1 MSNTRGSENEQSVEE
16 ILASIRKI
24 ISEEDSS
31 LQTANADDV
40 SEESI
45 DFDDILELSNPLP
58 DEDDEKSDVSDE
70 NTAATST
77 DAQNKGNFND
87 GEKSN
92 ASSSSVEL
100 HENNGEEKVDLVE
113 GLLSSSTAAISSAAL
128 AELRNV
134 NNEQDRQVGQNSS
147 VEDLVKELL
156 RPMLKQWLDSNLPN
170 MVEALVR
177 QEIERIRSK
186 ND

>member
-1 MSNTRGSENEQSVEE
+1 MSNARGYENEQSVEE

-31 LQTANADDV
+31 IQTANADDV
-40 SEESI
+40 SEKSI

-58 DEDDEKSDVSDE
+58 DEDDEKLGVSDE
-70 NTAATST
+70 NTAAASTSGQ
-77 DAQNKGNFND
+77 DKVNFSD
-87 GEKSN
+87 GEKSKV
-92 ASSSSVEL
+92 SSSSAETP
-100 HENNGEEKVDLVE
+100 ENKADEKVHLGEE
-113 GLLSSSTAAISSAAL
+113 LLSSATAALSSAAL
-128 AELRNV
+128 AELRNA
-134 NNEQDRQVGQNSS
+134 NNEQEYQAGQNSS

-186 ND
+186 NN

>member
-1 MSNTRGSENEQSVEE
+1 MSNTKDSENEQSVEA

-31 LQTANADDV
+31 SQTANADDV

-45 DFDDILELSNPLP
+45 DFDEILELSNPLP
-58 DEDDEKSDVSDE
+58 DEGDEKSGVSEE
-70 NTAATST
+70 NAAAASATAQDTV
-77 DAQNKGNFND
+77 NFSD
-87 GEKSN
+87 GEKSKV
-92 ASSSSVEL
+92 SSSSAEPQGN
-100 HENNGEEKVDLVE
+100 EGDKKVDLGE
-113 GLLSSSTAAISSAAL
+113 GLLSSSTAAFASAAL
-128 AELRNV
+128 AELRNA
-134 NNEQDRQVGQNSS
+134 NNEQERQADQNSS